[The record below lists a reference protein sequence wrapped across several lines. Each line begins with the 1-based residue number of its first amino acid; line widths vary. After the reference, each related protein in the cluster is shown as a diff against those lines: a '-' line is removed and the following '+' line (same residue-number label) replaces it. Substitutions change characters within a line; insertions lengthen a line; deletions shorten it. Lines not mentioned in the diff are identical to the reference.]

1 MTTTTRAVGP
11 PSYAGVGNL
20 IYRSEAVPVFV
31 AGDGCHLTDDS
42 GRRYLDLE
50 AANGTLP
57 FGYDR
62 SVLRDALLRCEALPG
77 LPSFCESALRLGVLE
92 RLERLVSERTG
103 VPGRVE
109 LDLGGAQAMET
120 ALRIVA
126 ANRGPGTI
134 LVFEGAFH
142 GRSAATS
149 MLSSSPRYRE
159 LLAATGLEVV
169 RLASPDC
176 TRCPHHTAGA
186 GCSTGCIAAVARW
199 GTEVSGVGG
208 RDHARRAVAL
218 IVEPVLNVA
227 GMVEPDHAL
236 LRAAVRQAREQGA
249 LVIVDEVFTGMHRT
263 GPRWGFE
270 RSGISPD
277 ILVTGKGLSNGCA
290 AVSMVWAREPLASPE
305 VYRPGSHSATYVG
318 LPHALGVLDAV
329 LDRWKAWREVET
341 DLIVLEQS
349 MRAVLE
355 HLQAAHPATIAD
367 VAVMGAAARIR
378 LHGNLAGR
386 LRTLARDAGP
396 TGALLAATG
405 MAPDVINLHPPLI
418 MGPAQF
424 AEMRQILD
432 VAFSALDEECPP
444 GDDGRQ
450 P

>member
-1 MTTTTRAVGP
+1 MTTARAVGP
-11 PSYAGVGNL
+11 PSYAAAGNL
-20 IYRSEAVPVFV
+20 IYRSEAVPVFI
-31 AGDGCHLTDDS
+31 AASDCYLTDDT

-50 AANGTLP
+50 AANGTVP

-62 SVLRDALLRCEALPG
+62 SVLQDALSRCEALPG
-77 LPSFCESALRLGVLE
+77 LPSFCESALRLTVLE

-103 VPGRVE
+103 VAGRVE
-109 LDLGGAQAMET
+109 LELGGAQAMET

-159 LLAATGLEVV
+159 LLAATGLEVA

-176 TRCPHHTAGA
+176 ARCPHHQAGA
-186 GCSTGCIAAVARW
+186 GCMPGCIAAAANW

-208 RDHARRAVAL
+208 RNHARRAVAL
-218 IVEPVLNVA
+218 VVEPVLNVG
-227 GMVEPDHAL
+227 GMVEPDRAL
-236 LRAAVRQAREQGA
+236 LRAAVGRAREQGA
-249 LVIVDEVFTGMHRT
+249 LVIADEVFTGMYRT

-270 RSGISPD
+270 RSGITPD

-290 AVSMVWAREPLASPE
+290 AVSMVWAREPLASPQ

-329 LDRWKAWREVET
+329 LDRWQGWRDVER
-341 DLIVLEQS
+341 DV
-349 MRAVLE
+349 AVLE
-355 HLQAAHPATIAD
+355 RSLRTVLEYLRAAHPATIAD
-367 VAVMGAAARIR
+367 IAVLGAAARIR
-378 LHGNLAGR
+378 LNGSLAGR

-396 TGALLAATG
+396 VGALLAATG
-405 MAPDVINLHPPLI
+405 MAPDVINIHPPLI
-418 MGPAQF
+418 MRQDQF
-424 AEMRQILD
+424 AEMRQLLD
-432 VAFSALDEECPP
+432 LAFGALDDEHALA
-444 GDDGRQ
+444 DAGRQ

>member
-1 MTTTTRAVGP
+1 MTTTTTRAARP
-11 PSYAGVGNL
+11 PSFAGAGNL
-20 IYRSEAVPVFV
+20 IYRSETVPVFT
-31 AGDGCHLTDDS
+31 ASEGCYLVDDS

-50 AANGTLP
+50 AANGTVP

-62 SVLRDALLRCEALPG
+62 SVLREALERCAALPG
-77 LPSFCESALRLGVLE
+77 LPSFCESSLRLTVLE

-103 VPGRVE
+103 VAGRVE

-159 LLAATGLEVV
+159 FLAAIGLEVV
-169 RLASPDC
+169 RLPSPDC
-176 TRCPHHTAGA
+176 ERCPHHQPTA
-186 GCSTGCIAAVARW
+186 GCSPGCVAAVANW

-208 RDHARRAVAL
+208 RQHARRAVAL

-227 GMVEPDHAL
+227 GMVEPDYAL
-236 LRAAVRQAREQGA
+236 LHAAVRRAREHDA
-249 LVIVDEVFTGMHRT
+249 LVIVDEIFTGMHRT

-270 RSGISPD
+270 RSGITPD
-277 ILVTGKGLSNGCA
+277 IVVTGKGLSNGCA
-290 AVSMVWAREPLASPE
+290 AVSMVWGREPLMSPD

-329 LDRWKAWREVET
+329 LDRWQAWDEVESDIVVLERSLRT
-341 DLIVLEQS
+341 VLEQL
-349 MRAVLE
+349 R
-355 HLQAAHPATIAD
+355 AAHTSTIAGI
-367 VAVMGAAARIR
+367 AVMGAAARIR
-378 LHGNLAGR
+378 LHGALAGR
-386 LRTLARDAGP
+386 LRALARDHGP

-405 MAPDVINLHPPLI
+405 MAPDVINIHPPLI
-418 MGPAQF
+418 MGPDQF
-424 AEMRQILD
+424 AEMRQVLD
-432 VAFSALDEECPP
+432 AALTALDDEQEAR
-444 GDDGRQ
+444 RQ